1 MYTVRKFNTALDLA
15 KFLRG
20 TLISDGTLT
29 SALSTSAI
37 ADTAGTLSE
46 DGVAADDVI
55 YISGGGEET
64 VASGISDT
72 ALTMSGSLTADSGAA
87 YRVCRGKISSSDIT
101 NIGYEENSAMWVLV
115 YESAPS
121 F

>member
-20 TLISDGTLT
+20 TLISSGTLT
-29 SALSTSAI
+29 SALSSSTI

-46 DGVAADDVI
+46 DGVVADDVI

-72 ALTMSGSLTADSGAA
+72 GLTMGGTLTADNGSA
-87 YRVCRGKISSSDIT
+87 YRVCRGKVSSSDII
-101 NIGYEENSAMWVLV
+101 NIAYEENSAMWVLIH
-115 YESAPS
+115 ESDPN

>member
-29 SALSTSAI
+29 SALSGATI
-37 ADTAGTLSE
+37 ADTAGTLE
-46 DGVAADDVI
+46 TDEVAADDVI
-55 YISGGGEET
+55 YISGGGEEV
-64 VASGISDT
+64 VASIGSEG
-72 ALTMSGSLTADSGAA
+72 ALTMDGSLTADDGAA
-87 YRVCRGKISSSDIT
+87 YRVCRGKISSSDII
-101 NIGYEENSAMWVLV
+101 NIAYEENSAMWVLI
-115 YESAPS
+115 YEADPA